1 MENITSLLVSSLF
14 NKTFTSGLVE
24 STSLP
29 TGFPVAKNDAFYPQ
43 PDNTSDDRLL
53 QSNAT
58 FTSESNIDKSTYLQ
72 NLSTEAA
79 NRNILVVIF
88 LVLLMLSGTVGNLLV
103 LYVYSCRFKRS
114 SSSYF
119 IISLAIFDLLACTV
133 SIPTEIYDIQ
143 NKYTFYHQSVCILL
157 RYSGTFVQYAS
168 AYLLVGVAID
178 RYIKICYPLKMIPSL
193 KIKWM
198 CVVATI
204 AGFLSSIPTI
214 ILFGIKK
221 EKTNIASIFGSNCS
235 IAEKF
240 INSRLR
246 RYYFLVVSILFVLC
260 VLVMIILYVLIW
272 CTVKRRRG
280 SVIGDSVKRRP
291 SDLDNGKPMRIK
303 KQCSTNSDDN
313 NNSVFW
319 EEGERASLKR
329 GRRRRMSSVSA
340 VLKKI
345 KVTRTTLLLFAV
357 TAAFVISYL
366 PAIMAM
372 VLKKKIL
379 RLRHGELIY
388 TFFVKFTFINN
399 ANNPIIYSFLNVNF
413 RNECK
418 KVFQKVY
425 CGKNGPP
432 SRQTSMETEEDIK

>member
-1 MENITSLLVSSLF
+1 MFFQVSSLVNTTFVSDF
-14 NKTFTSGLVE
+14 NETSPH
-24 STSLP
+24 P
-29 TGFPVAKNDAFYPQ
+29 TKFPMVKNDAFYPSQ
-43 PDNTSDDRLL
+43 ENTTDYNPIE
-53 QSNAT
+53 SN
-58 FTSESNIDKSTYLQ
+58 FTLSSESQIDKDTYLQ
-72 NLSTEAA
+72 NLSREAA
-79 NRNILVVIF
+79 AKNMLVVIF
-88 LVLLMLSGTVGNLLV
+88 LALLMLAGTIGNLLV

-119 IISLAIFDLLACTV
+119 IISLAVFDLLACTV
-133 SIPTEIYDIQ
+133 SIPTEIHDIQ

-178 RYIKICYPLKMIPSL
+178 RYIKICHPLKMIPSL

-198 CVVATI
+198 CIMATVF
-204 AGFLSSIPTI
+204 GFFSSIPAI

-221 EKTNIASIFGSNCS
+221 EKTKIASIWGSNCS
-235 IAEKF
+235 IAEEF
-240 INSRLR
+240 RGSLLR
-246 RYYFLVVSILFVLC
+246 RYYFRVVTALFLLC
-260 VLVMIILYVLIW
+260 VLIMIILYALIW

-280 SVIGDSVKRRP
+280 SVIGDSVRRRP
-291 SDLDNGKPMRIK
+291 SDTDNGRPMRIK
-303 KQCSTNSDDN
+303 KQSSVNSDDN
-313 NNSVFW
+313 NNSVFL
-319 EEGERASLKR
+319 EDGERSSLKR

-345 KVTRTTLLLFAV
+345 KVTRTTVLLFAV
-357 TAAFVISYL
+357 TAAFIISYF

-372 VLKKKIL
+372 MFQKEIL
-379 RLRHGELIY
+379 RQRQGELIY

-399 ANNPIIYSFLNVNF
+399 AINPMIYSFLNVNF

-418 KVFQKVY
+418 KIFQKFY
-425 CGKNGPP
+425 CGKKGPP